1 METGET
7 PNEEYLIDL
16 IEQKGYGTIEQD
28 SEGENVLLPQYEGDA
43 IKLSEILGWEN

>member
-7 PNEEYLIDL
+7 PKKDYLINL
-16 IEQKGYGTIEQD
+16 IEQKGYGTIGEL
-28 SEGENVLLPQYEGDA
+28 EGEMVLFPQYEGDA